1 MQLLKDSDLTEKAK
15 ALYFQSDVL
24 SRMWKQSSMFYCSGF
39 QSAVF
44 MFYRTE
50 EVIGVGVFLQRVF
63 PYTVSLVGLTLG
75 ITDDVST
82 VPSPLN
88 FTKRSYCIRLCYVT
102 IMSN

>member
-1 MQLLKDSDLTEKAK
+1 
-15 ALYFQSDVL
+15 
-24 SRMWKQSSMFYCSGF
+24 MFYCSGF

-82 VPSPLN
+82 VPSRSKFHKEKLLYQTVLRHHNVKLN
-88 FTKRSYCIRLCYVT
+88 LVMKMLLKIILNSTSRFKNLFV
-102 IMSN
+102 M